1 MKQKKLA
8 ILGASGHGKV
18 VADAALNSG
27 WEEVL
32 FFDDAWPDVS
42 AVGVWPVVGGTREL
56 LEQASCFDGVV
67 VAIGSNATRLEKQSL
82 LEQAGVPIAT
92 IVHPSAI
99 VSAYSDIG
107 KGSVLFAGVV
117 VNAFSTTG
125 RACILNT
132 SATVDHDCLLG
143 DAVHVSPGAHLA
155 GGVVVGQATWIG

>member
-32 FFDDAWPDVS
+32 FFDDAWPTVS
-42 AVGVWPVVGGTREL
+42 AAGVWPVVGGTREL

-67 VAIGSNATRLEKQSL
+67 VAIGSNARRLEKQSL

-92 IVHPSAI
+92 IIHPSAI

-107 KGSVLFAGVV
+107 PNVLCIPGSPADLIPSG
-117 VNAFSTTG
+117 NS
-125 RACILNT
+125 
-132 SATVDHDCLLG
+132 
-143 DAVHVSPGAHLA
+143 
-155 GGVVVGQATWIG
+155 